1 VPGPVQQ
8 QAARAFHGADRA
20 GKDGPLAKMGFDLTQ
35 LYHEKQAPPAMG
47 AKQSS
52 ARRPWMIA
60 HDGYVTIDAVAERD
74 AAPLLT
80 ALEALGLK
88 GGARAGRVVSGRLPI
103 RAIPDAAALPT
114 LRFARPAVARTFTGN
129 ATSEGDAAMQADGA
143 RRLFSVDG
151 DGLMVGVLS
160 DSYNTV
166 AGDAKDA
173 SDDISS
179 GDLPGDVTVLED
191 YGDDPGEGD
200 PVRDEG
206 RAMLQI
212 VHDVA
217 PGADLAFHTALGG
230 QAHFAQG
237 IHDLADAGADIVV
250 DDVLYPREPMFQD
263 GIIAQ
268 AVDEV
273 KSDDGVAYFSAAGNL
288 ADQSWEEL
296 FIGSGQDGPLGD
308 GNGQLHAFEGTT
320 TCQPITVPTEG
331 TITVAF
337 QWDEPYAS
345 AGIGNPGSSSDIDIF
360 VRDKQEGTVLASSE
374 DANVGNDPIEVLDFT
389 NDGSTDVDDDGS
401 DTQFCFGIELQEGTA
416 PGRMKYVYEADG
428 GISVANDGEPTLYG
442 HANARGAE
450 AVGASSYG
458 SDRAPRTATA
468 LGGVPILFD
477 TEGARQQDDASRQ
490 KPGIAAPDCV
500 SNTFFGESNT
510 FCGTSAA
517 AAHAAAV
524 AALMLEHRPELT
536 VDEVYGILRGTAHDI
551 GAAGVDDRSGDGF
564 IQADQATL
572 PVELVAF
579 EAVAEGEDVVL
590 TWQTASETN
599 NAGFRIEHRPQD
611 GTFKQRAFVPGAGT
625 TVDAQSYRHRVTGLS
640 LGRHAFRLQQ
650 VDIDGAV
657 HTSPVVETVVAL
669 DTAYRLSAVH
679 PNPVRAT
686 ATITLSVHAP
696 QTLHAA
702 MYDALGRRVQ
712 TLHIGRVA
720 AHEPLQLTIKAETL
734 PSGLYLIRLHGETF
748 SATRRVTV
756 VR

>member
-1 VPGPVQQ
+1 
-8 QAARAFHGADRA
+8 
-20 GKDGPLAKMGFDLTQ
+20 
-35 LYHEKQAPPAMG
+35 
-47 AKQSS
+47 
-52 ARRPWMIA
+52 
-60 HDGYVTIDAVAERD
+60 
-74 AAPLLT
+74 
-80 ALEALGLK
+80 
-88 GGARAGRVVSGRLPI
+88 
-103 RAIPDAAALPT
+103 
-114 LRFARPAVARTFTGN
+114 
-129 ATSEGDAAMQADGA
+129 
-143 RRLFSVDG
+143 
-151 DGLMVGVLS
+151 VLS

-166 AGDAKDA
+166 ASDAKDA

-179 GDLPGDVTVLED
+179 GDLPGEVTVLED

-200 PVRDEG
+200 LVSDEG

-237 IHDLADAGADIVV
+237 IRDLADAGADVVV

-288 ADQSWEEL
+288 SDQSWEDM

-308 GNGQLHAFEGTT
+308 GNGQLHAFGGTT
-320 TCQPITVPTEG
+320 TCQSITVPTET
-331 TITVAF
+331 TITFAF

-345 AGIGNPGSSSDIDIF
+345 VGVGNPGSSSDIDIF

-389 NDGSTDVDDDGS
+389 NDGSTDVDGDGS
-401 DTQFCFGIELQEGTA
+401 DTQFCFGIELQEGTG

-428 GISVANDGEPTLYG
+428 SGISVANDGKPTLYG

-458 SDRAPRTATA
+458 SDRAPRTAYTA

-477 TEGARQQDDASRQ
+477 TEGTRQQDDASRQ

-524 AALMLEHRPELT
+524 AALMLEHRTELT
-536 VDEVYGILRGTAHDI
+536 VNEVYGILRGTAHDI

-579 EAVAEGEDVVL
+579 EAVAGGRDAVL

-599 NAGFRIEHRPQD
+599 NAGFRVEHRQQR
-611 GTFKQRAFVPGAGT
+611 GTFEQRAFVPGAGT
-625 TVDAQSYRHRVTGLS
+625 TVDAQSYRYRVTDLS
-640 LGRHAFRLQQ
+640 PGRHAFRLQQ
-650 VDIDGAV
+650 VDTDGTV
-657 HTSPVVETVVAL
+657 HTSPVVEVTVGVDA
-669 DTAYRLSAVH
+669 AYRLSAVH
-679 PNPVRAT
+679 PNPMRAT
-686 ATITLSVHAP
+686 AAMTLSLRVP
-696 QTLHAA
+696 QTIQAA
-702 MYDALGRRVQ
+702 VYDAIGRRVQ
-712 TLHIGRVA
+712 TLHTGRVA
-720 AHEPLQLTIKAETL
+720 AHEPLQLTIEAETL
-734 PSGLYLIRLHGETF
+734 PSGLYLIRVRGETF
-748 SATRRVTV
+748 VATRRATV